1 MHINISQSLKKK
13 KTDYT
18 KMHYKSISIIAPYNA
33 FYGLINNC
41 NHNLNAL

>member
-1 MHINISQSLKKK
+1 MHINISQSLKK
-13 KTDYT
+13 TGNT

-33 FYGLINNC
+33 FHGLINKC